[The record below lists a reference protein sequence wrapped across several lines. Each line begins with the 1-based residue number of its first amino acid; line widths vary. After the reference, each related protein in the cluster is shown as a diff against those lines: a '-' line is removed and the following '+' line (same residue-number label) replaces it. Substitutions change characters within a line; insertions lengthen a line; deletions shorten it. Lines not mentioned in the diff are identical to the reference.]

1 MAENDV
7 NKAAADARQADAD
20 ARKARATLVQKQTEQ
35 QRKAIDETLNEQA
48 NSKPVPSQE
57 HANLMR
63 AGAYDPLSDA
73 EEVEQPDGP
82 ARRASEGNPDVQRAA
97 VADANAAN
105 YQTRS
110 ATAESGTAEPA
121 SGEVR
126 RGPGRPR
133 SQ

>member
-1 MAENDV
+1 MADNDV
-7 NKAAADARQADAD
+7 DKAAADARRADAD

-48 NSKPVPSQE
+48 NQKPVPSQE
-57 HANLMR
+57 DANLMR
-63 AGAYDPLSDA
+63 AGAYDPLTDA
-73 EEVEQPDGP
+73 KEVKQPEGP
-82 ARRASEGNPDVQRAA
+82 AQRASEGNPDVLRAS
-97 VADANAAN
+97 VADTSGAT

-110 ATAESGTAEPA
+110 ADAGGTADPA
-121 SGEVR
+121 TGDVR